1 MIFFKYRTCLQIFYF
16 IILNIISL
24 NGEDN
29 IQKVQEILNDLPKAS
44 DLEDYLLFLDRI
56 LDFYMKYKFYIDI
69 NSYSTLFI
77 FGASVHQVLKNQRET
92 LPSDL
97 VFRLEK
103 MFNKSKTLC
112 DYYRAYIERGI
123 KEHELEKSDINTAKI
138 SYLFHNVSAWI
149 PFEKFNLELLKR
161 TKIYDRDELETM
173 YGPWERYAKSISSVK
188 MCIPSEEQSDSC
200 VGLLARQPTFLSI
213 HTSLAKCNLPPY
225 CRLYVQ
231 HGSDFGYG
239 IMHSC
244 ILRGDRTRSFFNQ
257 FLGKIINDASN
268 SRRLHD
274 G

>member
-1 MIFFKYRTCLQIFYF
+1 MIFFKYRTCLHIFYF

-29 IQKVQEILNDLPKAS
+29 IEKVQEILNDLPKAS

-112 DYYRAYIERGI
+112 DYYRAYIEKGI

-138 SYLFHNVSAWI
+138 SYLFHNVSSWI

-188 MCIPSEEQSDSC
+188 MCIPSEEQS
-200 VGLLARQPTFLSI
+200 
-213 HTSLAKCNLPPY
+213 
-225 CRLYVQ
+225 
-231 HGSDFGYG
+231 G
-239 IMHSC
+239 IVFC
-244 ILRGDRTRSFFNQ
+244 
-257 FLGKIINDASN
+257 
-268 SRRLHD
+268 
-274 G
+274 